1 MFNMQ
6 NSAVFQLDTAL
17 KSNDLDRA
25 KKLIEENPE
34 LQEYINKKFYT
45 LMSKILLNI
54 QVMPTDSEIQ
64 EVENLF
70 SIGAD
75 PNYQTDSEF
84 SRTLLEQA
92 VLAKDLFYTSML
104 LEWGA
109 NPLRDK
115 VAMLADLTVEASKN
129 FRNYSAHTLAIQSAY
144 ENFRTNCFDGK
155 NNEIFSLLSEAIL
168 TAHGEELEEQF
179 RNVFKYV
186 IDEIKQA
193 KECAK
198 TENKRLMI
206 LIGEDHH
213 GLNSLVIELMAYLVA
228 KELGVNT
235 ILTEQDQKMLDHF
248 NQTGRRLTRGNQWGV
263 IIDFLKIVKEN
274 KGEIIPID
282 VEQTKLFDKGPVVPE
297 KEGPVRDATMAQ
309 CANQVKS
316 DVVCVI
322 GDGHMY
328 GMLHKTDLTSNF
340 HVLPISTTIADYKKI
355 QQLQRDT
362 MTLEEFDKLSYKEQ
376 SFQFNTKFPEK
387 VKNLTAFQDSGYQSL
402 MSPDTAT
409 AIVYKLFEE
418 LKPRFC
424 IVTQETKSDSRLR

>member
-1 MFNMQ
+1 M
-6 NSAVFQLDTAL
+6 
-17 KSNDLDRA
+17 
-25 KKLIEENPE
+25 
-34 LQEYINKKFYT
+34 
-45 LMSKILLNI
+45 
-54 QVMPTDSEIQ
+54 
-64 EVENLF
+64 
-70 SIGAD
+70 
-75 PNYQTDSEF
+75 
-84 SRTLLEQA
+84 
-92 VLAKDLFYTSML
+92 
-104 LEWGA
+104 
-109 NPLRDK
+109 
-115 VAMLADLTVEASKN
+115 
-129 FRNYSAHTLAIQSAY
+129 
-144 ENFRTNCFDGK
+144 
-155 NNEIFSLLSEAIL
+155 
-168 TAHGEELEEQF
+168 TAHGKELEEQF

-402 MSPDTAT
+402 MSPDKAT
-409 AIVYKLFEE
+409 SIVYKLFEE
-418 LKPRFC
+418 LKPRFG